1 MNIIVR
7 CPRTGRACFQVTS
20 RERHRYNQLQKILFP
35 QPYAISFEDLTE
47 DQAKTVWDSYLA
59 HVPLGVRADFSTS

>member
-1 MNIIVR
+1 M
-7 CPRTGRACFQVTS
+7 TS